1 MSELYTPDSYVGRP
15 VTVAV
20 DGSDFARDA
29 ADWAAGEAVR
39 GGRPLRVLT
48 VAESPFDEDA
58 FDLLDDTETRLVK
71 AHPGLLVARDALV
84 GDPVRELEAVS
95 RESAVLVVGSRG
107 HGGFAGLL
115 LGSVSFHLAAHA
127 HCPLVV
133 VPQSRACAAH
143 RGPTVVGVDDERD
156 CTQVLRYA
164 LDHAEGAGGGLRV
177 VHVWA
182 PYPLHDST
190 YISDTDITARHARE
204 RIAAWLKAVHVEQ
217 YRVRPETALVRGDP
231 AKVLVE
237 QSRDADLVVV
247 GAHRGR
253 LPHTG
258 RVGPILHEL
267 LLDARSPVAVVPLP
281 QRLDEPTA
289 PPWRTV
295 DGADL
300 IGRITS

>member
-1 MSELYTPDSYVGRP
+1 MSELFTPDAYEGRP
-15 VTVAV
+15 VAVAV

-29 ADWAAGEAVR
+29 ADWAAGEALR
-39 GGRPLRVLT
+39 GGRRLRVLT
-48 VAESPFDEDA
+48 VADSASDEDA
-58 FDLLDDTETRLVK
+58 FDLLDEIETRLVK
-71 AHPGLLVARDALV
+71 AHPGLVVERDALV

-95 RESAVLVVGSRG
+95 RESALLVVGSRG
-107 HGGFAGLL
+107 RGGFAGLL

-133 VPQSRACAAH
+133 VPRSHAAAAH
-143 RGPTVVGVDDERD
+143 RGPSVVGVDDEHD

-177 VHVWA
+177 VHAWA

-190 YISDTDITARHARE
+190 YISDTDITARHAQE
-204 RIAAWLKAVHVEQ
+204 RIAAWLKAAHAEQ
-217 YRVRPETALVRGDP
+217 YRVRAETAVVRGDP

-253 LPHTG
+253 LPRTG
-258 RVGPILHEL
+258 RIGPILHEL
-267 LLDARSPVAVVPLP
+267 LLAARCPVAIVPLVWSA
-281 QRLDEPTA
+281 E
-289 PPWRTV
+289 
-295 DGADL
+295 
-300 IGRITS
+300 